1 MITIY
6 QGRLQKVIAHMQE
19 LGLPQILVTNT
30 ASVYYLTGLWVEP
43 MERMMALLV
52 CEDGACSLFG
62 NALFG
67 FTPGGD
73 AALYVHTDADDP
85 LRDLTR
91 VVRPGVLGID
101 KTWPSKF
108 LIQLMA
114 QRPDLTLRLGSA
126 PVDLARM
133 CKDAEEIAALRR
145 ASAINDAVMEA
156 SLDAIHA
163 GATEAELAAEVE
175 RQYRLHGAQRPPEG
189 IIVSFGANCAD
200 PHHGPSNDVLQPGDS
215 MVFDI
220 YTPVQQYWCDMTRT
234 VFYQTASE
242 EQRRVYALVREAN
255 CAAEAAIRPG
265 MQMCEID
272 AVARRVITK
281 GGYGPQFTHRLGHG
295 VGIDCHEPPDNSAS
309 DHTVARPGMVF
320 SVEPGVYL
328 PGKFGVRVEDL
339 VLVTETGCEVLNKYT
354 KEMQI
359 R

>member
-1 MITIY
+1 
-6 QGRLQKVIAHMQE
+6 
-19 LGLPQILVTNT
+19 
-30 ASVYYLTGLWVEP
+30 
-43 MERMMALLV
+43 
-52 CEDGACSLFG
+52 
-62 NALFG
+62 
-67 FTPGGD
+67 
-73 AALYVHTDADDP
+73 
-85 LRDLTR
+85 
-91 VVRPGVLGID
+91 
-101 KTWPSKF
+101 
-108 LIQLMA
+108 
-114 QRPDLTLRLGSA
+114 
-126 PVDLARM
+126 
-133 CKDAEEIAALRR
+133 
-145 ASAINDAVMEA
+145 
-156 SLDAIHA
+156 
-163 GATEAELAAEVE
+163 
-175 RQYRLHGAQRPPEG
+175 
-189 IIVSFGANCAD
+189 
-200 PHHGPSNDVLQPGDS
+200 